1 MGRRRVSAAPTRV
14 RRFGPGALATPANA
28 ITVARIVLAVPT
40 LFLIADRGSGWTT
53 VGLWFVLSCTDGL
66 DGWVAR
72 RYGTTRSG
80 AFLDPVAD
88 KFLALG
94 GFVALV
100 SRGDVWWLPVALM
113 AAREVAVSVYRSA
126 AGRRGVVVPARNLG
140 KAKTFLQLLTI
151 GGYLLP
157 WTAGWHGLLVAM
169 LWGSV
174 ALTLVSGVEIAR
186 RGRQPSSA

>member
-1 MGRRRVSAAPTRV
+1 VSAAPARMK
-14 RRFGPGALATPANA
+14 RFGPGALATPANA

-40 LFLIADRGSGWTT
+40 LVLIVDRGSSWTT
-53 VGLWFVLSCTDGL
+53 VALWFVLSCTDGV

-88 KFLALG
+88 KFLVLG

-100 SRGDVWWLPVALM
+100 WIGEVWWLPVAIM
-113 AAREVAVSVYRSA
+113 AAREIAVSAYRSA
-126 AGRRGVVVPARNLG
+126 AGRRGVVIPAAALG
-140 KAKTFLQLLTI
+140 QAKTFLQLLTI

-157 WTAGWHGLLVAM
+157 WTSGWHAVLTAM

-174 ALTLVSGVEIAR
+174 AITLASGLDLAL
-186 RGRQPSSA
+186 RGRRRPAP

>member
-1 MGRRRVSAAPTRV
+1 MSAAPARMK
-14 RRFGPGALATPANA
+14 RFGPGALATPANA

-40 LFLIADRGSGWTT
+40 LLLIVDRGSSWTT
-53 VGLWFVLSCTDGL
+53 VALWFVLSCTDGL

-88 KFLALG
+88 KFLVLG

-100 SRGDVWWLPVALM
+100 WRGDVWWLPVAVM
-113 AAREVAVSVYRSA
+113 AAREVAVSAYRSA

-157 WTAGWHGLLVAM
+157 WTAGWDAALLAL
-169 LWGSV
+169 LWTSV
-174 ALTLVSGVEIAR
+174 ALTIVSGLEIAR
-186 RGRQPSSA
+186 RGRWSAAP

>member
-1 MGRRRVSAAPTRV
+1 MSAAPARMK
-14 RRFGPGALATPANA
+14 RFGPGALATPANG
-28 ITVARIVLAVPT
+28 ITVARILLAVPT
-40 LFLIADRGSGWTT
+40 LLLIADRGSSWAT
-53 VGLWFVLSCTDGL
+53 VSLWFVLSCTDGV

-72 RYGTTRSG
+72 RDGATRSG

-88 KFLALG
+88 KFLVLG

-113 AAREVAVSVYRSA
+113 AAREVGVSVWRSA
-126 AGRRGVVVPARNLG
+126 AGRRGVVLPSRNLG

-157 WTAGWHGLLVAM
+157 WTADLDGLLVAM
-169 LWGSV
+169 LWSAV
-174 ALTLVSGVEIAR
+174 ALTAVSGLDAV
-186 RGRQPSSA
+186 RGGRPGTDT